1 MSFARTSWARFG
13 VWKKYCERRRRIP
26 GPSEGVD
33 RDEPSGSALD
43 SRTRKALRDA
53 GLFRYKLLL
62 RDGSV
67 IEMFEKFRIM
77 QDAVKVTKYS
87 FHWQDGTGRLRMR
100 WDNAP
105 HHPEVTTHPHHVHAG
120 SETNVMPHDPVTV
133 EEILNIIAK
142 LIMINNK

>member
-1 MSFARTSWARFG
+1 MKDAAE
-13 VWKKYCERRRRIP
+13 Y
-26 GPSEGVD
+26 
-33 RDEPSGSALD
+33 LD
-43 SRTRKALRDA
+43 QVKALIVMNHQVVHWTAAREEAQRDA
-53 GLFRYKLLL
+53 GLFRYKLIL

-105 HHPEVTTHPHHVHAG
+105 HHPEVTTHPDHVHAG

-133 EEILNIIAK
+133 EEILTIIATQ
-142 LIMINNK
+142 